1 MGNLSLKDFK
11 NLQKLLKTAI
21 DREAFSENELKKIE
35 ELELIKKLDNLIQR
49 LENLPQGE
57 EE

>member
-35 ELELIKKLDNLIQR
+35 ELELIKKLDNLIKR

-57 EE
+57 E

>member
-1 MGNLSLKDFK
+1 MDNLSLKDFK

-49 LENLPQGE
+49 LENITQGE
-57 EE
+57 E

>member
-1 MGNLSLKDFK
+1 MSSLSLKDFK

-35 ELELIKKLDNLIQR
+35 ELELIIKLDNLIQR
-49 LENLPQGE
+49 FENLPQGE
-57 EE
+57 E

>member
-35 ELELIKKLDNLIQR
+35 ELELITKLDNLIQR

-57 EE
+57 K

>member
-35 ELELIKKLDNLIQR
+35 ELELITKLDNLIQR
-49 LENLPQGE
+49 FENLPQGKE
-57 EE
+57 